1 MRGNFDFS
9 LRELLKH
16 EGGYVN
22 HPEDPGG
29 MTNLGVTKRVYEDWI
44 GYPVNED
51 IMRSLTPD
59 HVKTLYKVKY
69 WDKVKG
75 DALPDGL
82 DLSVFDFGVNAG
94 PRRANRYLQIL
105 VGATSDG
112 IIGPAT
118 LQAVK
123 DKSSQIGDKALVRGY
138 ADLRHSYYRKLK
150 HFKTFGRG
158 WTRRVDEVQA
168 AALLLIKE

>member
-1 MRGNFDFS
+1 MRGNFDFC
-9 LRELLKH
+9 LNELMKH
-16 EGGYVN
+16 EGLYSD
-22 HPEDPGG
+22 HKDDPGG
-29 MTNLGVTKRVYEDWI
+29 ATMRGVTKRVYEEWV
-44 GYPVNED
+44 GYPVTKD
-51 IMRSLTPD
+51 FMKTLTVD

-123 DKSSQIGDKALVRGY
+123 DKGSQIGAKALVRGY

-158 WTRRVDEVQA
+158 WTRRVDEVQE